1 MLSQKCIKKKNKH
14 LQAYIMILELAILS
28 IKDGSNADFERS
40 IKKAQA
46 IICQSPGYLSH
57 EFQKCVEE
65 SNKYIL
71 LIKWT
76 SLEAHNV
83 GFRESAL
90 FQEWRALIG
99 SYFEGPPNVQHYEYF

>member
-1 MLSQKCIKKKNKH
+1 
-14 LQAYIMILELAILS
+14 MILELAILH
-28 IKDGSNADFERS
+28 IKEGMNQEFEKS

-46 IICQSPGYLSH
+46 IISQSPGYLSH

-76 SLEAHNV
+76 SLEAHNI
-83 GFRESAL
+83 GFRESEL
-90 FQEWRALIG
+90 FKEWRGLIG
-99 SYFEGPPNVQHYEYF
+99 SFFSEPPLMQHYDYF